1 MPNSHPPHTAKFT
14 VDNSMVE
21 ISTDD
26 DGLAALLRNSQSE
39 DNHDLINAVSASDTQ
54 HKQSASDLR
63 QRNKAPNNTQV
74 SGGDQHVSP
83 SELARLIKD
92 SPFLDTS
99 SPMTAWEWFK
109 IITLLPWTIFRI
121 VVATPC
127 VGIVWCVISLLVW
140 RQPINTPLSK
150 WRRVFMNGWIR
161 AWTTLLVRLGLDFFT
176 MKVTGKEHI
185 AEAQTV
191 RPIIV
196 FNHVSYL
203 DGIILASIFAPTGIA
218 KASVATMPFF
228 GVCTRALQF
237 LFILR
242 RGTTDEQNKHI
253 LSGKPAEMIAKRAV
267 DPRYPLFIVA
277 PEGTTKHTHCLL
289 TFAKGAFAPGLPVM
303 PVLLKYSSVNFNPG
317 WGIVYTAWHFFRM
330 CNQYVN
336 HLEVEV
342 LPIYRPSAEERQSPE
357 LYAAN
362 VRKIMG
368 EALRAELSTHGIPQQ
383 QALKRNGI
391 YVDWTGRYI
400 RQRKD
405 GQPAPTHVKAA
416 SPLKRSKDI

>member
-161 AWTTLLVRLGLDFFT
+161 QVCAAPCFSGKGFSSLWQSLAICMLAVAALDTVLVVCRAWTTLLVRLGLDFFT

-267 DPRYPLFIVA
+267 DPR
-277 PEGTTKHTHCLL
+277 
-289 TFAKGAFAPGLPVM
+289 
-303 PVLLKYSSVNFNPG
+303 
-317 WGIVYTAWHFFRM
+317 
-330 CNQYVN
+330 
-336 HLEVEV
+336 
-342 LPIYRPSAEERQSPE
+342 
-357 LYAAN
+357 
-362 VRKIMG
+362 
-368 EALRAELSTHGIPQQ
+368 
-383 QALKRNGI
+383 
-391 YVDWTGRYI
+391 
-400 RQRKD
+400 
-405 GQPAPTHVKAA
+405 
-416 SPLKRSKDI
+416 